1 MAVPLLSTGTIRCK
15 RIIGNRQAG
24 ARMVGTVG
32 AAAFMQGLVLG
43 AGICVTLG
51 PQSVFVLRQGLRG
64 NSAMIVA
71 TVCTLCDFMLIMM
84 GAAGFGIIVIAL
96 PALVGVA
103 AWGGALFAL
112 VYGWYSF
119 RSMKAK
125 RGAERE
131 GEPAKP
137 SLRPTRVLIG
147 ALALSLLNPQ
157 VYLEMVAVVGAIAI
171 QFPAPE
177 RVAFVAGVMLVSP
190 LWFFGLAY
198 GGHRLAPLIAR
209 PRVSRTLDG
218 CTAALMWGLGAYI
231 IWVQV
236 GPH

>member
-1 MAVPLLSTGTIRCK
+1 MAVSLLSAGAIRCK

-84 GAAGFGIIVIAL
+84 GAAGFGIIVIAV

-125 RGAERE
+125 RGAARE
-131 GEPAKP
+131 GGLAKP
-137 SLRPTRVLIG
+137 SMRPTRVLIG

-190 LWFFGLAY
+190 LWFFSLAY

-218 CTAALMWGLGAYI
+218 CIAALMWSLGTYI
-231 IWVQV
+231 IWMQV